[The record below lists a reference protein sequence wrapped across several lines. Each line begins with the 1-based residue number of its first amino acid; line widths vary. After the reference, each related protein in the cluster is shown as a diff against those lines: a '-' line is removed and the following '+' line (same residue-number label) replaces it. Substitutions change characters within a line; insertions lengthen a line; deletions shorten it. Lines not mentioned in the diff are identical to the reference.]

1 MQTSELR
8 SELRLVVG
16 FVFSLVLSVKV
27 VDQLQRVYQ
36 EFCRFPSDFA
46 ITNQMNKEFQSFAD
60 KFGIKY
66 FFHLE
71 FNVVVNDDSGWGSL
85 FLSREWVASYGFK

>member
-1 MQTSELR
+1 M
-8 SELRLVVG
+8 
-16 FVFSLVLSVKV
+16 KV
-27 VDQLQRVYQ
+27 VDQLQRVDQ

-46 ITNQMNKEFQSFAD
+46 VTNQMNKEFQSFAD

-71 FNVVVNDDSGWGSL
+71 FNVVVNDD
-85 FLSREWVASYGFK
+85 